1 MSVRAIQGS
10 DCEHGLNMSGT
21 GDEHEKG
28 VYQKYRQLFKQEKKN
43 KTEVQTTRQQEKKKK
58 RKEKNMAILRADM
71 RMED

>member
-1 MSVRAIQGS
+1 MSVRAIEGS

-28 VYQKYRQLFKQEKKN
+28 VYQKYRQLFKQEK
-43 KTEVQTTRQQEKKKK
+43 EKK
-58 RKEKNMAILRADM
+58 RKEKNMAISRADM